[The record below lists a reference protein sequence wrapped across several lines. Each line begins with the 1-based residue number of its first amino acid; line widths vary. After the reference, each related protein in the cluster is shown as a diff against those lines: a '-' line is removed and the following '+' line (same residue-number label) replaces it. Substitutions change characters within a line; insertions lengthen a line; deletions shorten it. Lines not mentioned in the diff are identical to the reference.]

1 MSEISIVGGGITG
14 LAAAYLANKSVNVF
28 EASKNMGGI
37 LRDLNCEGH
46 SFFSGCQ
53 YFNGESSWLLQMGL
67 DETLYEFDHIYAS
80 YTDLFGKKTIS
91 DSFAGPVYEGLDLN
105 YGNSELFCGTS
116 VADRCDLYPLEIS
129 NPLKEWFKYIGVDL
143 DITHHSAVT
152 GFQASRIY
160 ILGQEEKTIELKEK
174 NALADMIYGLPR
186 NVLGLSPIKSFLP
199 QKGFNN
205 LFDDFLVK
213 TQKRNIKFQK
223 NLTVNCEI
231 LDNRLVLKTKR
242 GVFEPELV
250 IWTADPTKLV
260 SKAFGAKL
268 DSQKF
273 SAEVLVGYLDASV
286 DSPFYIQVYSVE
298 SRVIRIYL
306 YNIEGRGCFT
316 IEKAFD
322 DQITCDVIEFCQTVI
337 ANFSNK
343 KIKNV
348 VVRKRN
354 IRYFAYTIKDH
365 GVLCSLWSQ
374 EHIKNLITPD
384 YLIYGRDQKIDSIM
398 NQLHKY

>member
-1 MSEISIVGGGITG
+1 MTETAIVGGGITG
-14 LAAAYLANKSVNVF
+14 LAVAHLANKPVNVF
-28 EASKNMGGI
+28 EATKSLGGI
-37 LRDLNCEGH
+37 LRDLNSEGH

-53 YFNGESSWLLQMGL
+53 YFNEGSLWIYQMGL
-67 DETLYEFDHIYAS
+67 DKALYDFDHIYAS

-91 DSFAGPVYEGLDLN
+91 DSFAGPVYEGLELN
-105 YGNSELFCGTS
+105 YNNFESFHGTS
-116 VADRCDLYPLEIS
+116 LADRCDLYPLEIS
-129 NPLKEWFKYIGVDL
+129 SPLKNWFRHIGVDV
-143 DITHHSAVT
+143 DITHHSAIT

-160 ILGQEEKTIELKEK
+160 ASGQAEKITKVKEK
-174 NALADMIYGLPR
+174 NTLADSIYGLPR
-186 NVLGLSPIKSFLP
+186 NVIGLPSIKSLLAE
-199 QKGFNN
+199 KGFNN
-205 LFDDFLVK
+205 LFDNFLS
-213 TQKRNIKFQK
+213 QNQNIKIRK

-231 LDNRLVLKTKR
+231 LNNRLVLKTKS
-242 GVFEPELV
+242 GVFEPDQV

-260 SKAFGAKL
+260 SKVFGEKL

-273 SAEVLVGYLDASV
+273 SAEVLVGYLDSAV

-298 SRVIRIYL
+298 SRVLRIYL

-322 DQITCDVIEFCQTVI
+322 DQVTCDVIEFCQTVI

-348 VVRKRN
+348 VIRKRN

-365 GVLCSLWSQ
+365 KTLSHLQSQ
-374 EHIKNLITPD
+374 EYITNLITPD
-384 YLIYGRDQKIDSIM
+384 YLSYGRDQKIDSIM
-398 NQLHKY
+398 SQLHEF